1 MTIRFNPDLYAGIL
15 AGLNTNN
22 RDQAIALQELST
34 GRRVSL
40 PSDDPGATATVIG
53 IHSRSAQLDEF
64 SQSLST
70 VQGMLQTGDA
80 ALGSAVTSL
89 TRAISLGVQAGD
101 GILSPADR
109 ANVAAQIQ
117 SVATQ
122 VLGLANTSYQGT
134 YIFAGTKSGAPA
146 YVADPL
152 SPTGVTYQG
161 NASTNQVEIT
171 PGQTETVNVPGSQIF
186 SSGAADVFAALTNL
200 AQAALTGTAVPAA
213 VAQLRTAFDHVT
225 SQRTFY
231 GAQLQQLDNAQNF
244 LAADKVQLSSQ
255 ENTAVGID
263 IARAATDVQK
273 ALTERSAL
281 LAAGGKIQT
290 TSLLDYLKG

>member
-15 AGLNTNN
+15 AGLNINN
-22 RDQAIALQELST
+22 RDQALALQELST
-34 GRRVSL
+34 GRRVSV

-53 IHSRSAQLDEF
+53 IHSRSAQLDQF
-64 SQSLST
+64 SQSVST

-80 ALGSAVTSL
+80 ALGSVVTAL
-89 TRAISLGVQAGD
+89 TQAISLGVQAGD
-101 GILSPADR
+101 GILSTTDR
-109 ANVAAQIQ
+109 ANMAGQIQ
-117 SVATQ
+117 NIATQ
-122 VLGLANTSYQGT
+122 VMGLANTTYQGT

-161 NASTNQVEIT
+161 NTATNQVEVI
-171 PGQTETVNVPGSQIF
+171 PGQTQTVNVAGSQIF
-186 SSGAADVFAALTNL
+186 SSGSADVFAALTNL
-200 AQAALTGTAVPAA
+200 AQAAQSGTGVPAA
-213 VAQLRTAFDHVT
+213 VTQLRTAFDHVT

-231 GAQLQQLDNAQNF
+231 GSKLQALDNAQSF

-255 ENTAVGID
+255 ENTAVGVD
-263 IARAATDVQK
+263 LAKAATDIQK

-290 TSLLDYLKG
+290 ASLLDFLRG

>member
-1 MTIRFNPDLYAGIL
+1 MTIRFNPDLYAGVL

-34 GRRVSL
+34 GRRVSA

-53 IHSRSAQLDEF
+53 IHSRSAQLDQF

-80 ALGSAVTSL
+80 ALGSVITSL
-89 TRAISLGVQAGD
+89 TQAISLGVQAGD

-146 YVADPL
+146 YVANPL

-161 NASTNQVEIT
+161 NASTNHVEVT
-171 PGQTETVNVPGSQIF
+171 PGQTEAVNVPGSQIF

-231 GAQLQQLDNAQNF
+231 GSQLQQLDNAQNF

-255 ENTAVGID
+255 ENTTVGID
-263 IARAATDVQK
+263 LAQAATDVQK

-290 TSLLDYLKG
+290 TSLMDYLK